1 MESLGQFLKKER
13 EHRGIKIQEIAN
25 ETNIGSGFLEA
36 LEEDNYDDLPGKVFV
51 RGFLRAYANF
61 VGLDA
66 EDVLNRHSQILG
78 SLPAE
83 EPGSSSVPM
92 GSNYFVLKFYFF
104 ICLFL
109 GLLGYGG
116 YQGFTFVFGPESSFN
131 QETSKFIYF
140 EPDIPPQEE
149 SIPADIPSEPGTVG
163 EIQPEIELTEKPAS
177 GDSGSSLSFKEPNL
191 EQNFLRVEEEENPG
205 QAAGSPH
212 KLIITAIQ
220 DTWLKVTIDGES
232 IKDMILRKGE
242 SMEWTANERFNITT
256 GNAYGT
262 KVEFNGKPVQL
273 PNTTTNV
280 VRNFTL
286 PPPHQETDFSG

>member
-13 EHRGIKIQEIAN
+13 ERRGIKIQEIAN

-36 LEEDNYDDLPGKVFV
+36 LEEDNYDDLPGEVFA
-51 RGFLRAYANF
+51 RGFLRSYANF

-66 EDVLNRHSQILG
+66 KDVLNRHSQTL
-78 SLPAE
+78 SSFPAKK
-83 EPGSSSVPM
+83 PVSSSVPM
-92 GSNYFVLKFYFF
+92 GSSYFVLKFCFF

-116 YQGFTFVFGPESSFN
+116 YQGYTFVFGPESSSN
-131 QETSKFIYF
+131 QETSKFIYS

-163 EIQPEIELTEKPAS
+163 EVQPEIELTKTPPS
-177 GDSGSSLSFKEPNL
+177 GDGRSSLSLKKPIL

-205 QAAGSPH
+205 QAGGSPH
-212 KLIITAIQ
+212 RLIITVIQ
-220 DTWLKVTIDGES
+220 DTWLKVTIDGEI
-232 IKDMILRKGE
+232 IKDIILRKGE
-242 SMEWTANERFNITT
+242 SMEWTAKERFNITT

-273 PNTTTNV
+273 PSTTTNV

-286 PPPHQETDFSG
+286 PPPYQETDFSG